1 MHLEKPH
8 YFAQPWL
15 KVEYSHISPKASSK
29 ATSPPNNY
37 MYFIIYLTE
46 EVLKGTVI
54 AVIQGS
60 SFDRE
65 VETEFS
71 SLEVGNLMQPN

>member
-1 MHLEKPH
+1 
-8 YFAQPWL
+8 
-15 KVEYSHISPKASSK
+15 
-29 ATSPPNNY
+29 

-71 SLEVGNLMQPN
+71 SLENLVVGNPDATRLHKHSIWNNAKRRLSHRVIVIFRLLAQ

>member
-1 MHLEKPH
+1 
-8 YFAQPWL
+8 
-15 KVEYSHISPKASSK
+15 
-29 ATSPPNNY
+29 

-71 SLEVGNLMQPN
+71 SLENLVVGNPDATRLHNTAFGIMPRED

>member
-1 MHLEKPH
+1 
-8 YFAQPWL
+8 
-15 KVEYSHISPKASSK
+15 
-29 ATSPPNNY
+29 

-71 SLEVGNLMQPN
+71 NLVVGNPDATKLHKHSIWNNAKRRLSHRVIVIFRLLAQ